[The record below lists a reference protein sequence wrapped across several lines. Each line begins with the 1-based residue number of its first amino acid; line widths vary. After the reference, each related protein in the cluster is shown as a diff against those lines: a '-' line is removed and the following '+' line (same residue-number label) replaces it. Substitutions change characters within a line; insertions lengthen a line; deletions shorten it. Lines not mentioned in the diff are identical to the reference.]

1 MKASELK
8 ASILQLAVSGKLVR
22 QDPNDEPAG
31 VLLNRI
37 KKEREALLK
46 AGKIKKGKP
55 LGKIS
60 EDEIPFEIPASWEW
74 VRLGDILTIVMGQS
88 PDGKDVGTNG
98 DGVEFHQGKIYF
110 TDKYIGKSDVKTVAP
125 TKIAPV
131 GSVLLCVRAPVG
143 TVNLTEREIC
153 IGRGLCALVSG
164 QHLHR
169 EYLFSGLIPFGKE
182 FEKKATGSTFKAI
195 SLGIV
200 INQPFP
206 LPPLAEQQRIVAKI
220 EELMPLVEAYDR
232 EEQKLTALE
241 AKLPYALRQSI
252 LQYAVEG
259 KLVLQ
264 KADEGTAAELL
275 ANIRKERDALVKEG
289 KIKKGKPLSP
299 VSEEEKP
306 FEIPASWEW
315 VRLGDICEYIHR
327 GKSPIY
333 SCIKEIPVVAQ
344 KCIQWS
350 GIQMDKALFIDPDSF
365 NKYTEER
372 YLRTNDLLWNSTGLG
387 TLGRIGIY
395 DERLTPYQIA
405 VADSHVTV
413 IRPIKSQIDS
423 LYLYYW
429 FAGPSV
435 QNTINDKSTGSTNK
449 LNLQLKQ

>member
-1 MKASELK
+1 
-8 ASILQLAVSGKLVR
+8 
-22 QDPNDEPAG
+22 
-31 VLLNRI
+31 
-37 KKEREALLK
+37 
-46 AGKIKKGKP
+46 
-55 LGKIS
+55 
-60 EDEIPFEIPASWEW
+60 
-74 VRLGDILTIVMGQS
+74 
-88 PDGKDVGTNG
+88 
-98 DGVEFHQGKIYF
+98 
-110 TDKYIGKSDVKTVAP
+110 
-125 TKIAPV
+125 
-131 GSVLLCVRAPVG
+131 
-143 TVNLTEREIC
+143 
-153 IGRGLCALVSG
+153 
-164 QHLHR
+164 
-169 EYLFSGLIPFGKE
+169 
-182 FEKKATGSTFKAI
+182 
-195 SLGIV
+195 
-200 INQPFP
+200 
-206 LPPLAEQQRIVAKI
+206 
-220 EELMPLVEAYDR
+220 
-232 EEQKLTALE
+232 
-241 AKLPYALRQSI
+241 
-252 LQYAVEG
+252 
-259 KLVLQ
+259 LQ

-435 QNTINDKSTGSTNK
+435 QNTINDKSTGST
-449 LNLQLKQ
+449 KQTELATQTIKEHIVPLPPLAEQHRIVERIEELMELCDRIPLHGK